1 MPEPDGPQFIDPAER
16 AFANRHQVTYAAAHA
31 GPSQSSFDR
40 LWTATYSPTG
50 GNTHPNPRAAQ
61 RVYDYR
67 QDFRRYGNRYSEL
80 SELGQHHVNAAI
92 NRLASHG
99 GGHHHTGLGIA
110 SILRDDYE
118 PEYDEEYD
126 EEGTAIQPE
135 APPPPPPLDH
145 NDRDAYGRSWE
156 VEAGTSPDYDQ
167 PDPFDRSDPEQDRQ
181 AQAIEDMNE
190 LWEE

>member
-31 GPSQSSFDR
+31 GQSQSSFDR

-50 GNTHPNPRAAQ
+50 GNINPNPREAQ
-61 RVYDYR
+61 RAYDYR

-99 GGHHHTGLGIA
+99 GGWGAGDADITR
-110 SILRDDYE
+110 ILRGEVTPEEDFWYHQRPAEDLLDEDLGGE
-118 PEYDEEYD
+118 P
-126 EEGTAIQPE
+126 
-135 APPPPPPLDH
+135 
-145 NDRDAYGRSWE
+145 NDWDAYGRAWE
-156 VEAGTSPDYDQ
+156 VEAGISPDYDQ

-181 AQAIEDMNE
+181 ARSIEDMNE

>member
-1 MPEPDGPQFIDPAER
+1 VAEVRAVMPEPDGPQFSQNTILEQEYQAER
-16 AFANRHQVTYAAAHA
+16 SQTAFD
-31 GPSQSSFDR
+31 P

-61 RVYDYR
+61 RVYDFR

-80 SELGQHHVNAAI
+80 SERGQQHVNIAI

-99 GGHHHTGLGIA
+99 GGWGAGDADITRILGGVAPGRPVPGEDLHLGGLTA
-110 SILRDDYE
+110 LDLEDPQPSDE
-118 PEYDEEYD
+118 P
-126 EEGTAIQPE
+126 
-135 APPPPPPLDH
+135 
-145 NDRDAYGRSWE
+145 NDRDAYGRSWQ
-156 VEAGTSPDYDQ
+156 VEAGISPDYDQ

-181 AQAIEDMNE
+181 ARSIEDMNE